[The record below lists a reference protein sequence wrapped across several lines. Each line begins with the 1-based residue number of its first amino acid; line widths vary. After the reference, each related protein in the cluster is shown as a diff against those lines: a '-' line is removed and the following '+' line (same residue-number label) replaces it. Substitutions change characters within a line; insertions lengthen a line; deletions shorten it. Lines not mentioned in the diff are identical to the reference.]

1 MGQEDSY
8 RIRVSEGTKVLG
20 TYYFNTERS
29 PSSQIQREWTGSQE
43 SGGPVRL
50 MCQRKHRF
58 NIEVLDR
65 GKVVLTRFIL
75 Y

>member
-1 MGQEDSY
+1 MC
-8 RIRVSEGTKVLG
+8 IRDRVLG

-29 PSSQIQREWTGSQE
+29 PSSQIEERMDRVPGKWRSCKVDVPKG
-43 SGGPVRL
+43 
-50 MCQRKHRF
+50 KHRF

-65 GKVVLTRFIL
+65 DKVVLTRFIL